1 MTHSTSYPVLLADH
15 ELGSGS
21 AVDQAL
27 RVLEAELEKLGL
39 NAIKARTAADVAF
52 AIAANS
58 GLGAPLLVCTSS

>member
-1 MTHSTSYPVLLADH
+1 MTQSTSYPVLLADH

-39 NAIKARTAADVAF
+39 SVIKACTAADVEF

-58 GLGAPLLVCTSS
+58 GLEALLEWTSS

>member
-1 MTHSTSYPVLLADH
+1 MTQSTSYHVLLADH

-39 NAIKARTAADVAF
+39 SVIKAPTAADVEF

-58 GLGAPLLVCTSS
+58 GLEAALLEWTSS

>member
-21 AVDQAL
+21 AVGQAL
-27 RVLEAELEKLGL
+27 RVLEAEREKLGL
-39 NAIKARTAADVAF
+39 SVIKARTAPDVEF

-58 GLGAPLLVCTSS
+58 GLGAALLEWTSS